1 MNYIKEF
8 LPLAL
13 TSVALS
19 LAFKMRFWNI
29 GGEGQFTLG
38 AIAAATI
45 ALKLA
50 GREDLMMMASGSV
63 CLMIL
68 LYWGSYL
75 VLRRKF

>member
-1 MNYIKEF
+1 MNNMEYLKTMPIAV
-8 LPLAL
+8 L
-13 TSVALS
+13 
-19 LAFKMRFWNI
+19 
-29 GGEGQFTLG
+29 GGG
-38 AIAAATI
+38 AVGKTCAADM
-45 ALKLA
+45 KLA